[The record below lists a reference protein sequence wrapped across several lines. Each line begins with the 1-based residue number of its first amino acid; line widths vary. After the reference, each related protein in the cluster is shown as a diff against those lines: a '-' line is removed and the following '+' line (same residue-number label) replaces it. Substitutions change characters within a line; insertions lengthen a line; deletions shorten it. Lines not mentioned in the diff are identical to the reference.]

1 MNDDLNCGC
10 ATDRVFTPEELA
22 DIAKMKRFSE
32 CLQADAKMR
41 NRLFNDKGFNAK
53 EKEWLEKIGIDINLD
68 ELTFF
73 WKHPD
78 ETMIYVTCITKGWD
92 DKITAEAQAAADKY
106 PLLKLWADYSKSR
119 LHILTFLRKN
129 DNIESSNAKFQ
140 AWRKRRKASAKSEL
154 GFFGIQ
160 IGHPAFAFELNA
172 GCSVGCWFC
181 SFATDKLAGTLDYP
195 KNKEEVMNIVRQCGE
210 MFGKDL
216 IKMTLPYYRTEP
228 HDNPH
233 YIDFL
238 KDFEHETG
246 SVLCTSTACCNDTK
260 WISDLIEF
268 YQKREDGR
276 VYFWPR
282 LSILSPGMLK
292 KVHSSFTPLELKDV
306 EMLIQVKDS
315 GLQKVTGGRIL
326 DEQAGLRGVEDFSG
340 NREELLK
347 IIPQGS
353 ISCVSGF
360 CINLV
365 EKTILVFS
373 PCYTSEKWPHGFR
386 VYGQTAYNDEND
398 FGAAINE
405 LVQRCMVMSPPPD
418 KPVRFRDDIIYR
430 STEAGYDLATANQLH
445 HFKGK
450 GKLAMIGKLIA
461 EGNRTYDELTEHL
474 VNEHGL
480 NPIILRTVVQQLFD
494 DGFICENYDDDT
506 AS

>member
-1 MNDDLNCGC
+1 MNDAINCGC
-10 ATDRVFTPEELA
+10 ATDRVFTPEE
-22 DIAKMKRFSE
+22 IANIVKIKRFSE
-32 CLQADAKMR
+32 YYQADVAMR
-41 NRLFNDKGFNAK
+41 NRFAKDEGFTSA
-53 EKEWLEKIGIDINLD
+53 EKKWLKKIGVDINLED
-68 ELTFF
+68 LAFF
-73 WKHPD
+73 WKDPT
-78 ETMIYVTCITKGWD
+78 ETFVYVMCITKGWD

-106 PLLKLWADYSKSR
+106 PLLKLWAQWSKSR
-119 LHILTFLRKN
+119 CNIRIFIKGLG
-129 DNIESSNAKFQ
+129 NIESSDVKFH
-140 AWRKRRKASAKSEL
+140 AWRKRRMASAKSEL

-160 IGHPAFAFELNA
+160 IGHPAFAFELNR

-181 SFATDKLAGTLDYP
+181 SFATDKLTGTLDYP
-195 KNKEEVMNIVRQCGE
+195 QNKEEVMNIIRQCGE

-238 KDFEHETG
+238 KDFERETG
-246 SVLCTSTACCNDTK
+246 GVLCTATACCNDTN
-260 WISDLIEF
+260 WIGDLIE
-268 YQKREDGR
+268 YYHKREDGQI
-276 VYFWPR
+276 YFWPR
-282 LSILSPGMLK
+282 LSILSLGMLK

-315 GLQKVTGGRIL
+315 GLQKVTGGRIF

-340 NREELLK
+340 NREELLAV
-347 IIPQGS
+347 IPQGS

-360 CINLV
+360 CINLA

-386 VYGQTAYNDEND
+386 VYGQTSYTDEND

-405 LVQRCMVMSPPPD
+405 LVERCMLMSPPPD
-418 KPVRFRDDIIYR
+418 KAVKFRDDIIYR
-430 STEAGYDLATANQLH
+430 PTESGYDLATANQLH

-450 GKLAMIGKLIA
+450 GKLALVGKLIA
-461 EGNRTYDELTEHL
+461 EGTRTYDELTEHL

-494 DGFICENYDDDT
+494 DGFLCENYND
-506 AS
+506 